1 VNLLQVGPIPAAVSM
16 AELREPAAIDGSPF
30 AVWLK
35 TNVIDGGAVFAGSLN
50 TPSQLQ
56 FDRELGAMIRGDFA
70 ADKSSEAYYE
80 GQPPFGDAVLR
91 VRRDADGEVW
101 FKWTGMTD
109 EQPASFNSLG
119 RDPVT
124 FTHLLAWNSNGTPGN
139 LDGRTEAG
147 HALTLLRIDLGEP
160 TPLECAAI
168 EIELFGAAL

>member
-1 VNLLQVGPIPAAVSM
+1 M
-16 AELREPAAIDGSPF
+16 AELREPVALDGGPF
-30 AVWLK
+30 ALWLK
-35 TNVIDGGAVFAGSLN
+35 TNVIDGGATFAGSLN

-56 FDRELGAMIRGDFA
+56 FDRELGAMIRGDMA
-70 ADKSSEAYYE
+70 AEKSSEAFYE

-91 VRRDADGEVW
+91 VRRDVDGEVW
-101 FKWTGMTD
+101 FKWSGMSD

-124 FTHLLAWNSNGTPGN
+124 FTHLLAWNSNGVPGN

-147 HALTLLRIDLGEP
+147 HPLILLRIDAGEP

>member
-1 VNLLQVGPIPAAVSM
+1 MNLLQVGPIPAAVSM
-16 AELREPAAIDGSPF
+16 AELRTPVALEGSPF
-30 AVWLK
+30 AAWLR
-35 TNVIDGGAVFAGSLN
+35 TNMTDGGAVFAGNIN

-56 FDRELGAMIRGDFA
+56 FDREIGAMIRGDLA
-70 ADKSSEAYYE
+70 GDKSSEAFYE
-80 GQPPFGDAVLR
+80 GQPPFGDAKLR

-101 FKWTGMTD
+101 FKWSGMSD

-124 FTHLLAWNSNGTPGN
+124 FTHLMAWNSNGVPGN
-139 LDGRTEAG
+139 LDGRTEPE
-147 HALTLLRIDLGEP
+147 HPLILLRIDAGEP